1 MSKHAARGEKR
12 KCQSEECNAF
22 FYDLNREEFDCP
34 VCGTVFD
41 QDVHAAAQAELR
53 NASPAYVRRKQPRE
67 LPIVAA
73 SEASDASS
81 ENNEADELDDVSD
94 GKEVGEDET
103 AVAVAAAADV
113 ILEEDDDTSDPLADA
128 VPPTVADNEE
138 Q

>member
-1 MSKHAARGEKR
+1 MPKRAARGEKR
-12 KCQSEECNAF
+12 KCQSEECDAF

-73 SEASDASS
+73 NEASDTSS
-81 ENNEADELDDVSD
+81 ENNDADELDEVSD
-94 GKEVGEDET
+94 GEEVGEDET
-103 AVAVAAAADV
+103 AVAAAADV

-128 VPPTVADNEE
+128 VPLTVADNEE